1 MGTSTRGADRDP
13 GGSEV
18 LDYPTL
24 VTKLAEQQRL
34 PDSKIRAIVR
44 GLFALAAEGLKE
56 GKPVRIRGLGVLRVR
71 EPAATAGNPRA
82 ARKRVVLVP
91 EKALKAT
98 LGL

>member
-1 MGTSTRGADRDP
+1 MATSARDVDRDP
-13 GGSEV
+13 SGSGV

-34 PDSKIRAIVR
+34 PDSKIRAVVQ

-56 GKPVRIRGLGVLRVR
+56 GKAVRVRGLGVLRVR
-71 EPAATAGNPRA
+71 EPVATAGAARS